1 MPGVVTIPAGVPF
14 VEALAAGL
22 KMEGESSAWAAML
35 RFQVASDLIASN
47 RPEDR
52 AEARALLEQALG
64 VLEKQTPPPQR
75 LAEVRAASVA
85 LK

>member
-1 MPGVVTIPAGVPF
+1 MPPLFDGF
-14 VEALAAGL
+14 DFAGL
-22 KMEGESSAWAAML
+22 GELAGRSLVEAAML

>member
-1 MPGVVTIPAGVPF
+1 MTGVVVLGATGSVGTRAAEV
-14 VEALAAGL
+14 LAERPDRFRVVGL
-22 KMEGESSAWAAML
+22 SA
-35 RFQVASDLIASN
+35 
-47 RPEDR
+47 
-52 AEARALLEQALG
+52 ARNGKALLEQALG